1 MCIFFVSYLLQRRS
15 QWRWMTPESAGA
27 LLIGCSPSR
36 RHSPSPNSRWADC
49 YAENNTD
56 KHHYPHFFSPTPPH
70 LNMWF
75 IKSMTCHCWG
85 NSLREGTTVSR
96 RLSSPWGPWRVAR
109 QSWGRHTEEQDC
121 LSLWS
126 LCRKQRESILI
137 IHDATGCFSHTRNAV
152 KRRRGVDPSR
162 CKLTLWEGCCPVLH
176 HGDRI
181 LILKFL
187 SNTNERE
194 RPVTEYK
201 QATSGQAP
209 VEWIG
214 SDEGRHNNR
223 SFTFDTK
230 LVLRKRFLDTKYDFF
245 Y

>member
-109 QSWGRHTEEQDC
+109 QSWGRHTEEKQDC

-126 LCRKQRESILI
+126 LCRKQRELILI

-194 RPVTEYK
+194 RAGY
-201 QATSGQAP
+201 G
-209 VEWIG
+209 I
-214 SDEGRHNNR
+214 
-223 SFTFDTK
+223 
-230 LVLRKRFLDTKYDFF
+230 
-245 Y
+245 

>member
-1 MCIFFVSYLLQRRS
+1 
-15 QWRWMTPESAGA
+15 
-27 LLIGCSPSR
+27 
-36 RHSPSPNSRWADC
+36 
-49 YAENNTD
+49 
-56 KHHYPHFFSPTPPH
+56 
-70 LNMWF
+70 
-75 IKSMTCHCWG
+75 MTCHCWG

-230 LVLRKRFLDTKYDFF
+230 LVLRKRFLDDIWIWFF
-245 Y
+245 

>member
-1 MCIFFVSYLLQRRS
+1 
-15 QWRWMTPESAGA
+15 MTGSE
-27 LLIGCSPSR
+27 
-36 RHSPSPNSRWADC
+36 
-49 YAENNTD
+49 AE
-56 KHHYPHFFSPTPPH
+56 
-70 LNMWF
+70 L
-75 IKSMTCHCWG
+75 
-85 NSLREGTTVSR
+85 GTTH
-96 RLSSPWGPWRVAR
+96 WGA
-109 QSWGRHTEEQDC
+109 G
-121 LSLWS
+121 LSLTVKS
-126 LCRKQRESILI
+126 LQEAERININHPRCDRMFF
-137 IHDATGCFSHTRNAV
+137 THTRNSV

-245 Y
+245 LLKTFTWWWHRKGHWTHIKTFLKNLISGQSYVENLIIDLQCLTEIVPF